1 LFGIWEKIIFVCFLQ
16 SAGTAI
22 GEIPPYWMT
31 RAARL
36 AAIESGA
43 DNNKDIHMPEELET
57 NSKFS
62 LVNKAKL
69 WMIWL
74 LKTHGFYGV
83 LLMASYPNIAFDLC
97 GICCGH
103 FLMPF
108 WTFFGATF
116 IGKAI
121 VRNTYQ
127 SIIYV
132 VLCSEEYMEVLI
144 RSLQHVVPDSFQL
157 DQRIREVLEEGRE
170 SFKSIG
176 NKNNVV
182 INSSSG
188 SNISGGDEAKTATA
202 AAVIE
207 MSTGAVFLFWWKIL
221 MCTLLCL
228 FFVSCVSQFAQYY
241 QMTLDQADSN
251 KLRKRLPSNV
261 RMELV
266 SPSSGRLKLPPPT
279 PSTKGK
285 ALLGRDV
292 HATTAGSNASSLNKD
307 AQPKLESIPSS
318 RAISEPQTAGVAD
331 SKKRE

>member
-1 LFGIWEKIIFVCFLQ
+1 VTLFGIWEKVIVVCFLQ

-43 DNNKDIHMPEELET
+43 DTTKDMHMPEELET

-121 VRNTYQ
+121 IRNSYQ

-132 VLCSEEYMEVLI
+132 VLCSEDYMEILI
-144 RSLQHVVPDSFQL
+144 RSLQHIVPDSFLL

-170 SFKSIG
+170 SFKSLG
-176 NKNNVV
+176 NKNNGM
-182 INSSSG
+182 INSDSSSG
-188 SNISGGDEAKTATA
+188 SSVEKEKAT
-202 AAVIE
+202 E
-207 MSTGAVFLFWWKIL
+207 MSTGEVFIFWWKIL

-241 QMTLDQADSN
+241 QMILDQADSN

-279 PSTKGK
+279 PNNKT
-285 ALLGRDV
+285 GRDV
-292 HATTAGSNASSLNKD
+292 HVTSAGSNALLNKD
-307 AQPKLESIPSS
+307 AQPKQESIPSS
-318 RAISEPQTAGVAD
+318 RAADPQPGVPD

>member
-1 LFGIWEKIIFVCFLQ
+1 
-16 SAGTAI
+16 
-22 GEIPPYWMT
+22 
-31 RAARL
+31 
-36 AAIESGA
+36 
-43 DNNKDIHMPEELET
+43 
-57 NSKFS
+57 
-62 LVNKAKL
+62 
-69 WMIWL
+69 
-74 LKTHGFYGV
+74 
-83 LLMASYPNIAFDLC
+83 
-97 GICCGH
+97 
-103 FLMPF
+103 
-108 WTFFGATF
+108 
-116 IGKAI
+116 
-121 VRNTYQ
+121 
-127 SIIYV
+127 
-132 VLCSEEYMEVLI
+132 MEVLI

-188 SNISGGDEAKTATA
+188 SNISGGDEAKTAATTA
-202 AAVIE
+202 AVGIE

-228 FFVSCVSQFAQYY
+228 FFASCVSQFAQYY

-285 ALLGRDV
+285 VLLGRDV

-307 AQPKLESIPSS
+307 AQPKLETIHSS

>member
-1 LFGIWEKIIFVCFLQ
+1 
-16 SAGTAI
+16 
-22 GEIPPYWMT
+22 
-31 RAARL
+31 
-36 AAIESGA
+36 
-43 DNNKDIHMPEELET
+43 
-57 NSKFS
+57 
-62 LVNKAKL
+62 
-69 WMIWL
+69 
-74 LKTHGFYGV
+74 
-83 LLMASYPNIAFDLC
+83 
-97 GICCGH
+97 
-103 FLMPF
+103 
-108 WTFFGATF
+108 
-116 IGKAI
+116 
-121 VRNTYQ
+121 
-127 SIIYV
+127 
-132 VLCSEEYMEVLI
+132 MEVLI

-176 NKNNVV
+176 NKNNGG
-182 INSSSG
+182 INSRSG
-188 SNISGGDEAKTATA
+188 IGSKISGGDETKTA
-202 AAVIE
+202 AASSVGIE

-228 FFVSCVSQFAQYY
+228 FFMSCVSQFAQYY

-307 AQPKLESIPSS
+307 AQPKLESIPSN
-318 RAISEPQTAGVAD
+318 RATSDPQTAGVPD